1 MAPGTEQT
9 VHGVDDDGTSIDGTV
24 CEQRALPSWPAVRW
38 PDASV
43 ETSRLPG
50 LFPLS
55 SALPRHAAATFT
67 HAAAFVADGF
77 GLLPVTKDE
86 GTASSW
92 VLRCLRRTGCRAGG
106 RSTHF
111 LNSTP
116 AVLLIHAPSLGR
128 WSRVL
133 SDAAV
138 LPPGP
143 RLCVGGGPG
152 KRHGAASWAQHTI
165 RAAND
170 G

>member
-1 MAPGTEQT
+1 MGRRL
-9 VHGVDDDGTSIDGTV
+9 GGDF
-24 CEQRALPSWPAVRW
+24 PA
-38 PDASV
+38 
-43 ETSRLPG
+43 PG

-92 VLRCLRRTGCRAGG
+92 VLRCLRWTGCRAGG

-138 LPPGP
+138 CPASVPQAVCWWGAREKARGRVLGP
-143 RLCVGGGPG
+143 AHNKGCEQGLSKGVTEG
-152 KRHGAASWAQHTI
+152 T
-165 RAAND
+165 NV
-170 G
+170 